1 MNNIREHIYL
11 AALLRE
17 IGKFYQKATTKN
29 IAINSR
35 INNTGEL
42 EKIFFLN
49 NEDENTLWTRLF
61 IKENEHI
68 FKRLLE
74 NSQNEFTKK
83 DNLRSLINAQSQQ
96 IVQIFEEA
104 KLLSSSKN
112 EIGEEEPTKIVRN
125 CDTYNNG
132 RLIPILQTIGSHG
145 ELLNNKEW
153 YQLPIKKLT
162 PSIENFPKKT
172 FPDAPDYSSHWNE
185 FRSEFESMPCN
196 NYQAFS
202 ETLLTLLSKYTSCIP
217 SGISNSPDISL
228 YDHIKTSAAF
238 AICLYDLMCSGEK
251 NKDRFL
257 LIGADFSGIQSYIYQ
272 IISKY
277 AAKNLKGRSF
287 YVRVLSDAVV
297 RYLLKELNLYQANVI
312 YNSGGGFYLLAPN
325 TTDVEEKLKKA
336 VREIEQKIFRTHGI
350 SLYVAIDSITISD
363 DALLYRNEED
373 LGNLW
378 GRLFLKRD
386 QKKNQRY
393 AEIIAED
400 YKKFFTPQSG
410 LNKFDCISGEEIP
423 TNEQSYKEGELSP
436 LRFITKEQIVL
447 GQKLRNFDFIIIS
460 ETELSYLIDKNPL
473 EPARLGFYYYLLKEE
488 ELIKIK
494 DKIKS
499 ERGTLTILQSNT
511 NKMNQSLLEPKGS
524 SNIIYGL
531 IHYGGNELGCSKI
544 PTFEELC
551 NKSEKAFKRLGVL
564 RMDVDNLG
572 LVFQKGIDS
581 TRTSISRYSAL
592 SRSFDYFF
600 SGYLNEIWRE
610 IAPRESIIIYSGGD
624 DLFIVGSWEKTI
636 EIAKRIR
643 EDFRK
648 YTCNNPH
655 LSISGGI
662 ALLTSKY
669 PIMKGAEESAVEE
682 ERAKKHQ
689 CDNSEKNSFSLL
701 NMALNW
707 DKEFPAVEALKNE
720 IKDLHVDDAI
730 KSSFISKILRHKINA
745 EIKSHKITN
754 FKTYW
759 MIAYDMG
766 RMKSRTKNSQA
777 KELIS
782 KCIKEICSNNNC
794 LNGEAINSSYH
805 PLELWAL
812 ACRWAE
818 LEIRTNR

>member
-1 MNNIREHIYL
+1 
-11 AALLRE
+11 
-17 IGKFYQKATTKN
+17 
-29 IAINSR
+29 
-35 INNTGEL
+35 
-42 EKIFFLN
+42 
-49 NEDENTLWTRLF
+49 
-61 IKENEHI
+61 
-68 FKRLLE
+68 
-74 NSQNEFTKK
+74 
-83 DNLRSLINAQSQQ
+83 
-96 IVQIFEEA
+96 
-104 KLLSSSKN
+104 
-112 EIGEEEPTKIVRN
+112 
-125 CDTYNNG
+125 
-132 RLIPILQTIGSHG
+132 
-145 ELLNNKEW
+145 
-153 YQLPIKKLT
+153 
-162 PSIENFPKKT
+162 
-172 FPDAPDYSSHWNE
+172 
-185 FRSEFESMPCN
+185 
-196 NYQAFS
+196 
-202 ETLLTLLSKYTSCIP
+202 
-217 SGISNSPDISL
+217 
-228 YDHIKTSAAF
+228 
-238 AICLYDLMCSGEK
+238 
-251 NKDRFL
+251 
-257 LIGADFSGIQSYIYQ
+257 
-272 IISKY
+272 
-277 AAKNLKGRSF
+277 
-287 YVRVLSDAVV
+287 
-297 RYLLKELNLYQANVI
+297 
-312 YNSGGGFYLLAPN
+312 
-325 TTDVEEKLKKA
+325 
-336 VREIEQKIFRTHGI
+336 
-350 SLYVAIDSITISD
+350 
-363 DALLYRNEED
+363 
-373 LGNLW
+373 
-378 GRLFLKRD
+378 
-386 QKKNQRY
+386 
-393 AEIIAED
+393 
-400 YKKFFTPQSG
+400 
-410 LNKFDCISGEEIP
+410 
-423 TNEQSYKEGELSP
+423 
-436 LRFITKEQIVL
+436 
-447 GQKLRNFDFIIIS
+447 
-460 ETELSYLIDKNPL
+460 
-473 EPARLGFYYYLLKEE
+473 
-488 ELIKIK
+488 
-494 DKIKS
+494 
-499 ERGTLTILQSNT
+499 
-511 NKMNQSLLEPKGS
+511 
-524 SNIIYGL
+524 
-531 IHYGGNELGCSKI
+531 
-544 PTFEELC
+544 
-551 NKSEKAFKRLGVL
+551 
-564 RMDVDNLG
+564 MDVDNLG
-572 LVFQKGIDS
+572 LVFQKGIDP